1 MANRIL
7 TDDIIGK
14 RGLAQMINSLGIV
27 QRVNRDYQAEFKK
40 VGESVQ
46 YRLPVRAQNTTGMS
60 LQLQPLVEQTR
71 SIILRGWAQQAFDFS
86 QRDYALD
93 IADLDSRHIL
103 PRVRTMANYMDKSI
117 VDNYWKIANCAGN
130 GGTQP
135 ATAAVFTNARAKLRA
150 IGTPEDDMYTLGLN
164 PTTDAAIQNG
174 IITPST
180 SAIYNP
186 EMAMKSFVK
195 GQLAY
200 PVAGM
205 TTLTTANMPNHTF
218 GTFWNGS
225 TLVKGTT
232 FTHDPA
238 ANTTTITMDGGA
250 TTGTVKKGDLITI
263 SGSVAAATSTV
274 NSVNQMNYQ
283 DTGFRQDF
291 TVVQDGTASGGEL
304 AIVVSPC
311 MNDGTLTTTDPNTGN
326 SVSLAAYQ
334 NVTRVPVDNA
344 VVTARG
350 TAGLTYTQ
358 DLIFHKSCFSF
369 VQVDVESPYGFAG
382 GKQSH
387 GGFSMTCSKA
397 GDIQNYRSIMRFDS
411 LFGTDVTYPEM
422 GMRVLGAALS

>member
-7 TDDIIGK
+7 TDDIIAK

-71 SIILRGWAQQAFDFS
+71 SIVLRGWAQQAFDFS

-117 VDNYWKIANCAGN
+117 VDNYWKIANCAAN

-135 ATAAVFTNARAKLRA
+135 STAGVYTTARAKLRS

-164 PTTDAAIQNG
+164 PTSDAAIQNG

-180 SAIYNP
+180 SAIYNS

-218 GTFWNGS
+218 GTFWPVTAGDATVVDVTATALIHS
-225 TLVKGTT
+225 
-232 FTHDPA
+232 PA
-238 ANTTTITMDGGA
+238 NNTTTIEVDLGN
-250 TTGTVKKGDLITI
+250 TTGTVKKGDIVTFA
-263 SGSVAAATSTV
+263 GC

-283 DTGFRQDF
+283 DTGFAQDF
-291 TVVQDGTASGGEL
+291 TVVQDATASGGVVTL
-304 AIVVSPC
+304 VVSPC

-334 NVTRVPVDNA
+334 NVTAYPVENA
-344 VVTARG
+344 AVACRG
-350 TAGLTYTQ
+350 GRGLTYTQ